1 LGSALPAAPASSQYH
16 GCKASGIVS
25 RILDASGEANDERL
39 LVNANDANKS
49 AVTSKLIVV
58 CDWTKISSIFRE
70 DSTIFSATAK
80 PNGLVGPIKLVKLSI
95 VGRNGLIGLIG
106 IIGRIG
112 CVSQVG
118 LVSIVSLV
126 SLNGIG
132 LVGYNGIQWL
142 IVDYSIASACFYD
155 NFQLVV
161 ESILIPSYEGAQ
173 RAASELIVT
182 LTSIVDFQLVVE
194 FNPITHSEGV
204 CNASVIFGDN
214 AAPLKSDGAQSAPNS
229 LFNEDFKFIV
239 VPSFPTNFGDTFT
252 KFIVTSMF
260 GRSNQSLLSNNF
272 QLVVKLI
279 PILTSEGARAPLSKL
294 IVGCGYSEI
303 SFHFCDD
310 CRIFREGVKDN
321 TIGIVSDNGIVGHI
335 NHNGLNGVIGLG
347 VSFIGLGFVGFVGL
361 GPFSIAGLICHIS
374 LIGLVGSGITSL
386 LGSSASSARWLIG
399 LVGFTIHSLATIA
412 AAAILSVVVASQV
425 AEATILTSATKMDD
439 MAFYNFASSSF
450 HVYSLQRKK
459 VLCWLAFARK
469 KMWRCIASFGDSYH
483 GDVLQ
488 FAKQIFSVRL
498 P

>member
-161 ESILIPSYEGAQ
+161 ESISIPSYEGAQ

-182 LTSIVDFQLVVE
+182 LTSIVDFQLVV
-194 FNPITHSEGV
+194 
-204 CNASVIFGDN
+204 
-214 AAPLKSDGAQSAPNS
+214 
-229 LFNEDFKFIV
+229 
-239 VPSFPTNFGDTFT
+239 
-252 KFIVTSMF
+252 
-260 GRSNQSLLSNNF
+260 
-272 QLVVKLI
+272 
-279 PILTSEGARAPLSKL
+279 
-294 IVGCGYSEI
+294 
-303 SFHFCDD
+303 
-310 CRIFREGVKDN
+310 
-321 TIGIVSDNGIVGHI
+321 
-335 NHNGLNGVIGLG
+335 
-347 VSFIGLGFVGFVGL
+347 
-361 GPFSIAGLICHIS
+361 
-374 LIGLVGSGITSL
+374 
-386 LGSSASSARWLIG
+386 
-399 LVGFTIHSLATIA
+399 
-412 AAAILSVVVASQV
+412 
-425 AEATILTSATKMDD
+425 
-439 MAFYNFASSSF
+439 
-450 HVYSLQRKK
+450 
-459 VLCWLAFARK
+459 
-469 KMWRCIASFGDSYH
+469 
-483 GDVLQ
+483 
-488 FAKQIFSVRL
+488 
-498 P
+498 